1 MNKRYQFKVN
11 IDNDFEVHRKYG
23 KDPVD
28 ALFRYQLDI
37 LRSEIDPKVFRTKK
51 RKSVSKT

>member
-11 IDNDFEVHRKYG
+11 IDKDFEVHRKYG

-28 ALFRYQLDI
+28 ALFRHQLDL

>member
-11 IDNDFEVHRKYG
+11 IDKDSEVHRKYG

-28 ALFRYQLDI
+28 ALFRYQLDL
-37 LRSEIDPKVFRTKK
+37 LRSEIDPKVFRTKN